1 MLLTA
6 VPKRRP
12 TTEGAGSMSSEDSAL
27 CQPAI
32 TDDLVTIGLKAD
44 SSETVIRLLSA
55 RLLRLG
61 YVTPEFADAAV
72 EREREFPTG
81 LPAQIPV
88 AIPHCDPRYSRGSAI
103 AFGRLEEPVQF
114 GEMGTLDQTID
125 VDMVFLL
132 ALCEPESQVR
142 WLKKLADFL
151 QERQL
156 LADLQS
162 LVSEH
167 EVASYL
173 RRHIIGDGSVGK

>member
-1 MLLTA
+1 
-6 VPKRRP
+6 
-12 TTEGAGSMSSEDSAL
+12 MSSEDSAL

-103 AFGRLEEPVQF
+103 SFGRLEEPVRF
-114 GEMGTLDQTID
+114 GEMGTLDRTID